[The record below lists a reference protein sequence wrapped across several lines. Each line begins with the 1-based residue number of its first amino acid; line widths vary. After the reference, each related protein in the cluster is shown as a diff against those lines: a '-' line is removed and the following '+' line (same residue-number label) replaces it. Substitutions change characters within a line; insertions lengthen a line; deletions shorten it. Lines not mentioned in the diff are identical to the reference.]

1 VRWLTDNAA
10 DLALTAVSVAELRY
24 GVHRLPDGAR
34 RDALSVAIDELVAGA
49 GGRIL
54 AFDTRAAEIA
64 GRLRADREAAG
75 RAVSVEDTMIAAIC
89 LASGH
94 SLATRNARDFADT
107 AVPLLDPWQ

>member
-1 VRWLTDNAA
+1 MRWLTENAA
-10 DLALTAVSVAELRY
+10 DLALTAVSVAELRH

>member
-1 VRWLTDNAA
+1 MRWLTENAA

-64 GRLRADREAAG
+64 GRLRADRGAAG

-89 LASGH
+89 LAGGH
-94 SLATRNARDFADT
+94 SLATRNAREFADT